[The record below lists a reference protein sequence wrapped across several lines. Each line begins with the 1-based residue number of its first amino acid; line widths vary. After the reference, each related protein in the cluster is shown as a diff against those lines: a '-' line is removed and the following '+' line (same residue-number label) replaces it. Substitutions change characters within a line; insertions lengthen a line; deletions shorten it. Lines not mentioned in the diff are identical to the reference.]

1 VHPTI
6 KTKDGKKLKVKAL
19 IDLGCTNTTITR
31 KTVEEKGISTK
42 SLPRPFD
49 VYNSDGSRNGEKTI
63 KEFVPLE
70 INLNGH
76 IEQIDAIVSEIKETD
91 LFLEHDWL
99 VEHNPEV
106 DWKEGVIWFTRC
118 PEHCKTEHESIW
130 FTSWSRRLLP
140 KEEEESKGGNKEPN
154 PTNPEDLPKYV
165 QLFTHLFN
173 KKKFKKLPDK
183 QEWDH
188 EINLMEEAPKEL
200 NAKSYPMTLKEE
212 ETLNQWLDEQLK
224 AGLIVESNS
233 RYAAPCFFIPKKD
246 GTLRLVQ
253 DYRWLNQH
261 TIKDKTPLPLINEVI
276 NKLKDA
282 KYFNKLDLIWGYNNV
297 WIKEGDK

>member
-1 VHPTI
+1 MHPTI

-118 PEHCKTEHESIW
+118 PEHCKTEYEAIQ
-130 FTSWSRRLLP
+130 FTPWLRRLLP
-140 KEEEESKGGNKEPN
+140 KEEEESKGGDKEPH

-173 KKKFKKLPDK
+173 KKKFEKLPDK
-183 QEWDH
+183 QE
-188 EINLMEEAPKEL
+188 
-200 NAKSYPMTLKEE
+200 
-212 ETLNQWLDEQLK
+212 
-224 AGLIVESNS
+224 
-233 RYAAPCFFIPKKD
+233 
-246 GTLRLVQ
+246 
-253 DYRWLNQH
+253 
-261 TIKDKTPLPLINEVI
+261 
-276 NKLKDA
+276 
-282 KYFNKLDLIWGYNNV
+282 
-297 WIKEGDK
+297 